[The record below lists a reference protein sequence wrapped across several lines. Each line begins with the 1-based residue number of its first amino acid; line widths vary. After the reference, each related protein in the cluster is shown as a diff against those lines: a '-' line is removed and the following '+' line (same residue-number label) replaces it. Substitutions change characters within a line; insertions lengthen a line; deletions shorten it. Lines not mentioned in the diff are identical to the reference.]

1 MEKMTNQERLLR
13 HLKKKEIEAEDA
25 KKKGM
30 NSTYG
35 NLLLEINLVKT
46 KLKKF
51 NMGSR

>member
-1 MEKMTNQERLLR
+1 MEQMTNQERLLR

-30 NSTYG
+30 ISTYG

>member
-1 MEKMTNQERLLR
+1 MEQMTNQERLLK

-30 NSTYG
+30 SATYG